1 MMFKK
6 ILVPL
11 DGSIFASKALIYA
24 VEVARKFDSE
34 IVLLR
39 VAKHGKPV
47 PASAGIMPGMADP
60 KSMEIAIEAVREE
73 EKLNL
78 NKSIKYLR
86 NKAKRLKDKNIA
98 VSFSS
103 LVGDADRTITKYAV
117 SKNIDLIIMT
127 SHGASGIKRFIL
139 GSVADYVLKNSNIP
153 VMIIRPAKNK

>member
-1 MMFKK
+1 
-6 ILVPL
+6 
-11 DGSIFASKALIYA
+11 
-24 VEVARKFDSE
+24 
-34 IVLLR
+34 
-39 VAKHGKPV
+39 
-47 PASAGIMPGMADP
+47 
-60 KSMEIAIEAVREE
+60 
-73 EKLNL
+73 
-78 NKSIKYLR
+78 LR

-98 VSFSS
+98 VLFSS